1 MDHGERKGDPLLDA
15 TARVSAARRSDKDA
29 LWIAGAAAGLT
40 FLLLGE
46 AAAEGWAILVIV
58 AAGGLAYRISK
69 IVLYRVRGL
78 GWLPLFGDLLPETVS
93 PQQPQPANADAPAT
107 VSAPEP
113 RSALVPRLAFAQT
126 WPASWI
132 VVSETAG
139 VTTLRGGRPDTDYR
153 DLPLGVLLLTER
165 GLAFLPEARGMLEER
180 LGEIPAAVLTKV
192 AGTLFEPIEFVESWK
207 DRMEAMAPPPTLA
220 DWMAKAL
227 AQKHAFAISWGD
239 LTGVMVGRTHTV
251 LTRET
256 ADGTREDFVILDA
269 SAWPGVLMQKRI
281 VADLRDAM
289 RVKVLKPKIDELLPT
304 VRTQLADRGEEEIG
318 EEALRRAM
326 VWLNETPPAQNEQT
340 VKDAMAPVLEDY
352 SIFPNIVA
360 NQPWLFEEKK

>member
-1 MDHGERKGDPLLDA
+1 MDQGERKGFNPLLDA
-15 TARVSAARRSDKDA
+15 AERVAAARRSDKDA

-40 FLLLGE
+40 VILLGE
-46 AAAEGWAILVIV
+46 ALGSAWAIIVI
-58 AAGGLAYRISK
+58 AAAFGLGYRIGK

-78 GWLPLFGDLLPETVS
+78 GWLPLFGDLLPQTVS
-93 PQQPQPANADAPAT
+93 PGSSSAPA
-107 VSAPEP
+107 APAAVQV

-132 VVSETAG
+132 VVSEMHGA
-139 VTTLRGGRPDTDYR
+139 TTLRGGRADTDAQNM
-153 DLPLGVLLLTER
+153 PLGVLLLTER
-165 GLAFLPEARGMLEER
+165 GLAFLPEARGKLEE
-180 LGEIPAAVLTKV
+180 LIGDVPAGVVTQV

-227 AQKHAFAISWGD
+227 AQKNAFAISWGD

-256 ADGTREDFVILDA
+256 SDGTREDFVILDA

-281 VADLRDAM
+281 VADLKDAM

-304 VRTQLADRGEEEIG
+304 VRTQLAGRGEEEIG

-326 VWLNETPPAQNEQT
+326 AWLNETPPAQNEQAL
-340 VKDAMAPVLEDY
+340 KDAMAPVLEDY